1 VACAPPTSGEALVLG
16 MDKTTAAM
24 NAKSRDVNDRLK
36 RNFIEMFNVER
47 IQIMSK
53 LLAVFLDTW
62 RDSLRWG

>member
-1 VACAPPTSGEALVLG
+1 MPISVQLINSLYNKNVACVPPTSGEALMLG

-24 NAKSRDVNDRLK
+24 NAKSRDVNDRLN

-53 LLAVFLDTW
+53 
-62 RDSLRWG
+62 

>member
-1 VACAPPTSGEALVLG
+1 MLG